1 MVTGFFPA
9 VGFTLIVIGLIL
21 ILRAMGLLIEAR
33 AKRLSWKNYGRLG
46 RKGAWE
52 VDHSN
57 PLSKGGTDYL
67 RNLVPSCIECNRSKG
82 NLRTREFENY

>member
-1 MVTGFFPA
+1 LGYADEDLSYIFDKND
-9 VGFTLIVIGLIL
+9 GYCWHCG
-21 ILRAMGLLIEAR
+21 
-33 AKRLSWKNYGRLG
+33 KRLSWKNYGRLG

-52 VDHSN
+52 VDHSH